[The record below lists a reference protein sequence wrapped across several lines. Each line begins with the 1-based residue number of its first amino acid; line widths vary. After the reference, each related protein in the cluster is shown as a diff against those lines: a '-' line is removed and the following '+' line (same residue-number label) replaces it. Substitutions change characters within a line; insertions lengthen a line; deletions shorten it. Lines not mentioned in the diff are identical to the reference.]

1 MSSPAK
7 FQEKGLYL
15 LIFVMFLLI
24 FVRFINL
31 NKIPIFI
38 DEQAHLRMGEVSLN
52 GFGNLFSSLSYRIFP
67 VVPWILG
74 ISQIL
79 FGNVVNY
86 LVLGRAIMVIA
97 DILSALFVYMIGK
110 EIFDRKY
117 GILAAIVYLSLPL
130 NFFHSRLVLLEP
142 ITFMFF
148 IGALYFFIKNRS
160 KNYGKLPLA
169 QSGLIGSFLALSF
182 LSKPTALVLFTAFPI
197 IFINSWVNTKTKSI
211 AQIAKDLLPILLIVC
226 VGLAITIPV
235 TFSVWSKFSDLLVW
249 NNPASILPIF
259 KKNLWLTWWWL
270 KAYVTMPIIAL
281 SLLATIFSLLS
292 KMWRISWIYLWFGAI
307 VILNSLLAIF
317 FFPRHLY
324 FLAFPISLLTA
335 YILYELSKRTSQFI
349 WIPFIFFFLVIAWK
363 VDFQIVANP
372 QIAPIALEDKQQF
385 FEDWTSGV
393 GLDGVSS
400 QLQKISR
407 DKKILVFTEA
417 DESFG
422 WALTHLYNI
431 GNTTIIESEMLND
444 RRSMLNLPKKD
455 NIYVVLNREP
465 DPPQGWPLELVGAYP
480 KHTERRYIKI
490 YKYQ

>member
-1 MSSPAK
+1 MI
-7 FQEKGLYL
+7 L
-15 LIFVMFLLI
+15 LVILI
-24 FVRFINL
+24 ILRFINL
-31 NKIPIFI
+31 DKIPIFI

-52 GFGNLFSSLSYRIFP
+52 GFGNLFFPVSSRIFP

-86 LVLGRAIMVIA
+86 LVLGRAFMVIA
-97 DILSALFVYMIGK
+97 DILSSLFVYMIGK

-160 KNYGKLPLA
+160 GNYGKLPLA

-182 LSKPTALVLFTAFPI
+182 LSKPTALVLFTVFPI
-197 IFINSWVNTKTKSI
+197 IFITFWVNTKTKSI
-211 AQIAKDLLPILLIVC
+211 AQIAKDLLPLLLIVC
-226 VGLAITIPV
+226 VGLVVAILV

-270 KAYVTMPIIAL
+270 KAYTTMPIIILVLL
-281 SLLATIFSLLS
+281 SIFFSLLF
-292 KMWRISWIYLWFGAI
+292 KIWRMSWVFIWLVAMML
-307 VILNSLLAIF
+307 LNALLAIF

-335 YILYELSKRTSQFI
+335 FILYEFSKRSSQFI
-349 WIPFIFFFLVIAWK
+349 WMPLMFFFLVIAWRI
-363 VDFQIVANP
+363 DFQIVTNP
-372 QIAPIALEDKQQF
+372 QNAPIALEDKQQF

-393 GLDGVSS
+393 GLDKVAS
-400 QLQKISR
+400 QLKKISSEKEIFVYVET
-407 DKKILVFTEA
+407 DGG
-417 DESFG
+417 FG
-422 WALTHLYNI
+422 WALAHLYDI
-431 GNTTIIESEMLND
+431 GNTTIIESKMLND
-444 RRSMLNLPKKD
+444 RESMLYLPKKE
-455 NIYVVLNREP
+455 NIYVILNREP
-465 DPPQGWPLELVGAYP
+465 DPPQSWPLGLIEAYP
-480 KHTERRYIKI
+480 KRTERRYIKI
-490 YKYQ
+490 YKYQGEFKNPRSAN

>member
-1 MSSPAK
+1 MSSPTK
-7 FQEKGLYL
+7 FQEKGLQL
-15 LIFVMFLLI
+15 LIFVVSILI
-24 FVRFINL
+24 IVRFINL

-52 GFGNLFSSLSYRIFP
+52 GFGNLFFPVRNRIFP
-67 VVPWILG
+67 VIPWILG
-74 ISQIL
+74 TSQIL
-79 FGNVVNY
+79 FGNLVNY
-86 LVLGRAIMVIA
+86 LFLGRAIMVIA

-130 NFFHSRLVLLEP
+130 NFFHSRLILLEP

-160 KNYGKLPLA
+160 GHYGKLSLV
-169 QSGLIGSFLALSF
+169 QSGLIGFFLALSF

-197 IFINSWVNTKTKSI
+197 ILVNSWVNTKTKSI
-211 AQIAKDLLPILLIVC
+211 ARIAKDILPLVLIVC
-226 VGLAITIPV
+226 VGLAVTIPV

-270 KAYVTMPIIAL
+270 KAYITMPIIIL
-281 SLLATIFSLLS
+281 SLLAVLFSLLF
-292 KMWRISWIYLWFGAI
+292 KIWRISWVFLWLATMVLI
-307 VILNSLLAIF
+307 NSTLAIF

-324 FLAFPISLLTA
+324 FLSFPISLLTA
-335 YILYELSKRTSQFI
+335 FILYELSKRSSQFI
-349 WIPFIFFFLVIAWK
+349 WILLMFFFLVIAWR
-363 VDFQIVANP
+363 VDFQIVTNP
-372 QIAPIALEDKQQF
+372 QKASIALEDKQQF

-393 GLDGVSS
+393 GLDRVAS
-400 QLQKISR
+400 QLKNISSE
-407 DKKILVFTEA
+407 KEIFIYV
-417 DESFG
+417 ESDGGFG
-422 WALTHLYNI
+422 WALVHLYDT
-431 GNTTIIESEMLND
+431 GNSTIIESNQLND
-444 RRSMLNLPKKD
+444 RKSMLYLPKKD

-465 DPPQGWPLELVGAYP
+465 DPPQGWPLELIGAYP